1 MGAYLDHAATAPVL
15 PEAAEA
21 FARTAAELGNPS
33 AVHAFGR
40 AARRIVEESREEIA
54 AVLGADP
61 AEVILTSGGTEADN
75 LAVLGRWEAIAS
87 EGGGAPGGRL
97 GVVVSAIEHPA
108 VLESAHHLAERRGA
122 DLHVAPVTGDGVL
135 DLDALGREARRFAE
149 AHHGWTTA
157 FDGITAVY
165 RQILGRA

>member
-21 FARTAAELGNPS
+21 FAHAAAELGNPS

-40 AARRIVEESREEIA
+40 TTRRIVEESREESA

-75 LAVLGRWEAIAS
+75 LAVLGRWEALAG
-87 EGGGAPGGRL
+87 EGPEVAGRRL

-108 VLESAHHLAERRGA
+108 VLESAHHLAQRRGA
-122 DLHVAPVTGDGVL
+122 GLHLAPVTADGVL
-135 DLDALGREARRFAE
+135 DLDAPADPPAQAE
-149 AHHGWTTA
+149 RAAG
-157 FDGITAVY
+157 GIA
-165 RQILGRA
+165 GAPPSRATY